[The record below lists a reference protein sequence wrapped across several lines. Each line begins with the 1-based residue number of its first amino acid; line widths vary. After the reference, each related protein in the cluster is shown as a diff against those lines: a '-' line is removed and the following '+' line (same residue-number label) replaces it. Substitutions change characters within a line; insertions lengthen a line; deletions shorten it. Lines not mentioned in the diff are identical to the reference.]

1 MYRTTAPA
9 VRSGAPASTLGL
21 ARVVRTTGVPD
32 RRLDDEFSLRHFT
45 DLTSGHDVALRPD
58 LLTGGT
64 TFTAL
69 AQALHARLGPLDAPV
84 PLAIIAHATPDLDC
98 RLAASTYLSEALP
111 DSPLSFSVSDVGT
124 CAPFTAI
131 RLARDYAA
139 RHGYPRA
146 LVVIADQSTLP
157 YDVASRPA
165 GDAGV
170 ALLLEA
176 GATPLS
182 LVHKAGVSDRDLP
195 AVLSSALAE
204 LVPDD
209 SPVAVVAGAGIDPDL
224 VRHGGTVRSARAGY
238 PCTALWEGL
247 ADSLGRVVLVDYDP
261 ATGDLG
267 LASVGEPS

>member
-21 ARVVRTTGVPD
+21 ARVVRAAGVPD

-45 DLTSGHDVALRPD
+45 DLTAGHDVALRPD

-69 AQALHARLGPLDAPV
+69 TRALHARLEPLDAV

-111 DSPLSFSVSDVGT
+111 NSPLSFSVSDVGT
-124 CAPFTAI
+124 CAPFAAI

-139 RHGYPRA
+139 RHGYRRA
-146 LVVIADQSTLP
+146 LVVIADQATLP
-157 YDVASRPA
+157 YDVADRPA

-182 LVHKAGVSDRDLP
+182 LVHRAGVAERDLP
-195 AVLSSALAE
+195 AALASALDS
-204 LVPDD
+204 LIPDG
-209 SPVAVVAGAGIDPDL
+209 SPVEVVAGAGIDPDL
-224 VRHGGTVRSARAGY
+224 VRHRGAVRTARAGY
-238 PCTALWEGL
+238 PCTALWDGL
-247 ADSLGRVVLVDYDP
+247 ADSLGRVVLVDHDP
-261 ATGDLG
+261 VTGDLG
-267 LASVGEPS
+267 VASVGAS